1 MTFSSRPFVGPCEHQ
16 EDGSR
21 ATGVL
26 GSELVVSRTP
36 PAAVLNVRLRWSL
49 YDVCICWYVTSV
61 LCVSDVCIERYM
73 TSVYA
78 GM

>member
-1 MTFSSRPFVGPCEHQ
+1 MTFSWRPFVGPCEHQ

-49 YDVCICWYVTSV
+49 YDVCICRYVTSV
-61 LCVSDVCIERYM
+61 LGVSDVGIGGYVA
-73 TSVYA
+73 SVLTA
-78 GM
+78 V